1 VMKIFMINFRLLL
14 RSFRFAFDG
23 LSYVIR
29 TQNNAR
35 FHLLATI
42 LVLIISLCL
51 DLNLIQWCLI
61 FFSISIV
68 WIAECFNTAL
78 EKMFDLVE
86 SNPNPLVKVGKD
98 SGAAA
103 VLISA
108 LLSVLIGLF
117 VLLPPLIQNISALI
131 KNN

>member
-1 VMKIFMINFRLLL
+1 MKIFMINFRLLF
-14 RSFRFAFDG
+14 RSFRFAFAG

-42 LVLIISLCL
+42 LILIISLCL
-51 DLNLIQWCLI
+51 DLTLVQWCLI

-78 EKMFDLVE
+78 EKLFDLVE

-108 LLSVLIGLF
+108 LLSMMIGLL
-117 VLLPPLIQNISALI
+117 VLLPSFIQKISFLI
-131 KNN
+131 KSN